1 VKTFI
6 EIGVP
11 KKFADMLS
19 SRGIASPFEIQEAA
33 LPDGLAGLDVCGKA
47 PTGSGKTIAFG
58 LVLAVRLQK
67 SKPGQPGGLVL
78 VPTRELAIQVA
89 KEISMLCEGT
99 DLRVASVYGGAGY
112 GPQVKAVRGASIIV
126 ATPGRLEDLLERR
139 DMSLGAVTIAVLD
152 EADRMSDMGF
162 LPAVRRILRALPKQ
176 RQVLLFSATLDGDI
190 SQVVKEFQ
198 NNPKRHESKS
208 QEAEP
213 DIDHKFWIVGRN
225 DRVSTISRLVNQ
237 YERIILFSRTK
248 HGCDRLAKQLD
259 NSGVR
264 SSVIHGNK
272 SQAQRERSLEEFRR
286 GKSNVLV
293 ATDVAARGIHIDDV
307 PCVVH
312 FDPPADHKDYI
323 HRSGRTGRAGSKG
336 VVISLVDPS
345 QKRTVGKLARDADV
359 EADFVAP
366 EFGAVDPDQVEA
378 RPGEVGG
385 VLISVGASAE

>member
-1 VKTFI
+1 MKTFL
-6 EIGVP
+6 ELGVP
-11 KKFADMLS
+11 TKFAEKLAA
-19 SRGIASPFEIQEAA
+19 RGISTPFEIQAAA
-33 LPDGLAGLDVCGKA
+33 LPDGLNGHDVCGKA

-89 KEISMLCEGT
+89 KEIGLLCNGT

-112 GPQVKAVRGASIIV
+112 GPQVKAVRGASIVV

-139 DMSLGAVTIAVLD
+139 DMSLSAVTIAVLD

-162 LPAVRRILRALPKQ
+162 LPAVRRLLRALPKQ

-198 NNPKRHESKS
+198 RDPKRHES
-208 QEAEP
+208 QTDADEP
-213 DIDHKFWIVGRN
+213 DIEHKFWMVSRN
-225 DRVSTISRLVNQ
+225 DRVETIAKLVNN
-237 YERIILFSRTK
+237 YERIILFCRTK

-264 SSVIHGNK
+264 SSIIHGNK

-286 GKSNVLV
+286 GRSNVLV

-336 VVISLVDPS
+336 VVISMVESS
-345 QKRTVGKLARDADV
+345 QKRTVNKLARDAGV

-366 EFGAVDPDQVEA
+366 DFEPSLDEITA
-378 RPGEVGG
+378 RPGALGG
-385 VLISVGASAE
+385 VLLTVGASAE

>member
-1 VKTFI
+1 MKTFL
-6 EIGVP
+6 ELGVP
-11 KKFADMLS
+11 TKFAEKLAA
-19 SRGIASPFEIQEAA
+19 RGISTPFEIQAAA
-33 LPDGLAGLDVCGKA
+33 LPDGLNGHDVCGKA

-89 KEISMLCEGT
+89 KEIGLLCDGT

-112 GPQVKAVRGASIIV
+112 GPQVKAVRGASIVV

-139 DMSLGAVTIAVLD
+139 DMSLSAVTIAVLD

-162 LPAVRRILRALPKQ
+162 LPAVRRLLRALPKQ

-198 NNPKRHESKS
+198 RDPKRHES
-208 QEAEP
+208 QTDADEP
-213 DIDHKFWIVGRN
+213 DIEHKFWMVSRN
-225 DRVSTISRLVNQ
+225 DRVETIAKLVNN
-237 YERIILFSRTK
+237 YERIILFCRTK

-264 SSVIHGNK
+264 SSIIHGNK

-286 GKSNVLV
+286 GRSNVLV

-336 VVISLVDPS
+336 VVISMVESS
-345 QKRTVGKLARDADV
+345 QKRTVNKLARDAGV

-366 EFGAVDPDQVEA
+366 DFEPSLDEITA
-378 RPGEVGG
+378 RPGALGG
-385 VLISVGASAE
+385 VLLTVGASAE

>member
-1 VKTFI
+1 MKSFI
-6 EIGVP
+6 ELGVP
-11 KKFADMLS
+11 AKFADKLTA
-19 SRGIASPFEIQEAA
+19 RGITTPFEIQAAA
-33 LPDGLAGLDVCGKA
+33 LPDGLAGHDVCGKA

-58 LVLAVRLQK
+58 LVLAIRLQK

-89 KEISMLCEGT
+89 KEIGLLCEGT

-139 DMSLGAVTIAVLD
+139 DMSLSAVTIAVLD

-162 LPAVRRILRALPKQ
+162 LPAVRRLLRALPKQ
-176 RQVLLFSATLDGDI
+176 RQVMLFSATLDGDI

-198 NNPKRHESKS
+198 HQPKRHESHS
-208 QEAEP
+208 DADEP
-213 DIDHKFWIVGRN
+213 DIDHKFWMVSRN
-225 DRVSTISRLVNQ
+225 DRVETIAQMVNH
-237 YERIILFSRTK
+237 YERIILFCRTK

-259 NSGVR
+259 NAGVR
-264 SSVIHGNK
+264 SSIIHGNK

-286 GKSNVLV
+286 GRSSALV

-336 VVISLVDPS
+336 VVISLVESS
-345 QKRTVGKLARDADV
+345 QKRTVNKLARDAGV
-359 EADFVAP
+359 EADFVEPDFEPA
-366 EFGAVDPDQVEA
+366 DPDQIEA
-378 RPGEVGG
+378 RPGALGG
-385 VLISVGASAE
+385 VLLAVK

>member
-1 VKTFI
+1 MNSFI
-6 EIGVP
+6 DLGVP
-11 KKFADMLS
+11 AKFADKLTA
-19 SRGIASPFEIQEAA
+19 RGIATPFEIQAAA
-33 LPDGLAGLDVCGKA
+33 LPDGLAGHDVCGKA

-89 KEISMLCEGT
+89 KEIGLRCEGT

-139 DMSLGAVTIAVLD
+139 DMSLSAVTIAVLD

-162 LPAVRRILRALPKQ
+162 LPAVRRLLRALPKQ

-198 NNPKRHESKS
+198 NNPKRHES
-208 QEAEP
+208 QTDADEP
-213 DIDHKFWIVGRN
+213 DIDHKFWMVSRN
-225 DRVSTISRLVNQ
+225 DRVETISQLVNH
-237 YERIILFSRTK
+237 YERLILFCRTK

-264 SSVIHGNK
+264 SSIIHGNK

-286 GKSNVLV
+286 GRSNALV

-336 VVISLVDPS
+336 VVISLVESS
-345 QKRTVGKLARDADV
+345 QKRTVNKLARDAGV

-366 EFGAVDPDQVEA
+366 DFEPALDEIAA
-378 RPGEVGG
+378 RPGALGG
-385 VLISVGASAE
+385 VLLTVGSHSE

>member
-1 VKTFI
+1 MKSFI
-6 EIGVP
+6 ELGVP
-11 KKFADMLS
+11 AKFAEKLTA
-19 SRGIASPFEIQEAA
+19 RGITTPFEIQAAA
-33 LPDGLAGLDVCGKA
+33 LPDGLAGHDVCGKA

-89 KEISMLCEGT
+89 KEIGLLCEGT

-139 DMSLGAVTIAVLD
+139 DMSLSAVTIAVLD

-162 LPAVRRILRALPKQ
+162 LPAVRRLLRALPKQ
-176 RQVLLFSATLDGDI
+176 RQVMLFSATLDGDI

-198 NNPKRHESKS
+198 HEPKRHESHS
-208 QEAEP
+208 DADEP
-213 DIDHKFWIVGRN
+213 DIDHKFWMVSRN
-225 DRVSTISRLVNQ
+225 DRVETIAQLVNH
-237 YERIILFSRTK
+237 YERIILFCRTK

-259 NSGVR
+259 NAGVR
-264 SSVIHGNK
+264 SSIIHGNK

-286 GKSNVLV
+286 GRSNALV

-336 VVISLVDPS
+336 VVISLVESS
-345 QKRTVGKLARDADV
+345 QKRTVNKLARDAGV
-359 EADFVAP
+359 EADFVEPDFEPA
-366 EFGAVDPDQVEA
+366 DPDQLEA
-378 RPGEVGG
+378 RPGALGG
-385 VLISVGASAE
+385 VLLAVK

>member
-1 VKTFI
+1 MKSFI
-6 EIGVP
+6 DLGVP
-11 KKFADMLS
+11 AKFAEKLTA
-19 SRGIASPFEIQEAA
+19 RGITTPFEIQAAA
-33 LPDGLAGLDVCGKA
+33 LPDGLAGHDVCGKA
-47 PTGSGKTIAFG
+47 PTGSGKTLAVG

-89 KEISMLCEGT
+89 KEIGLLCEGT

-139 DMSLGAVTIAVLD
+139 DMSLSAVTIAVLD

-162 LPAVRRILRALPKQ
+162 LPAVRRLLRALPKQ
-176 RQVLLFSATLDGDI
+176 RQVMLFSATLDGDI

-198 NNPKRHESKS
+198 HEPKRHESHS
-208 QEAEP
+208 DADEP
-213 DIDHKFWIVGRN
+213 DIDHKFWMVSRN
-225 DRVSTISRLVNQ
+225 DRVETIAQLVNH
-237 YERIILFSRTK
+237 YERIILFCRTK

-259 NSGVR
+259 NAGVR
-264 SSVIHGNK
+264 SSIIHGNK

-286 GKSNVLV
+286 GRSNALV

-336 VVISLVDPS
+336 VVISLVESS
-345 QKRTVGKLARDADV
+345 QKRTVNKLARDAGV
-359 EADFVAP
+359 EADFVEPDFEPA
-366 EFGAVDPDQVEA
+366 DPDQLEA
-378 RPGEVGG
+378 RPGALGG
-385 VLISVGASAE
+385 VLLVVK

>member
-1 VKTFI
+1 MKTFVDL
-6 EIGVP
+6 GVP
-11 KKFADMLS
+11 KKFAEKLTA
-19 SRGIASPFEIQEAA
+19 RGIASPFEIQEAA

-67 SKPGQPGGLVL
+67 AKPGHPGGLVL

-89 KEISMLCEGT
+89 KEINLLCDGT

-112 GPQVKAVRGASIIV
+112 GPQVKAVRSASIIV

-139 DMSLGAVTIAVLD
+139 DLSLGSVTIAVLD

-198 NNPKRHESKS
+198 HDPKRHESKS

-213 DIDHKFWIVGRN
+213 DIEHKFWLVGRN
-225 DRVSTISRLVNQ
+225 DRVETISQLVNRF
-237 YERIILFSRTK
+237 ERLILFCRTK

-259 NSGVR
+259 NAGVR
-264 SSVIHGNK
+264 TSVIHGNK

-286 GKSNVLV
+286 GRSNVLV

-336 VVISLVDPS
+336 VVISLVDTS
-345 QKRTVGKLARDADV
+345 QRRMVGKLAQSARV
-359 EADFVAP
+359 EAEFVSPDFEPAENVHVAT
-366 EFGAVDPDQVEA
+366 
-378 RPGEVGG
+378 RPGDLGG
-385 VLISVGASAE
+385 VLLKLATVAS

>member
-1 VKTFI
+1 MKSFI
-6 EIGVP
+6 ELGVP
-11 KKFADMLS
+11 AKFAEKLTA
-19 SRGIASPFEIQEAA
+19 RGIITPFEIQAAA
-33 LPDGLAGLDVCGKA
+33 LPDGLAGHDVCGKA

-89 KEISMLCEGT
+89 KEIGLLCEGT

-139 DMSLGAVTIAVLD
+139 DMSLSAVTIAVLD

-162 LPAVRRILRALPKQ
+162 LPAVRRLLRALPKQ
-176 RQVLLFSATLDGDI
+176 RQVMLFSATLDGDI

-198 NNPKRHESKS
+198 HEPKRHESHS
-208 QEAEP
+208 DADEP
-213 DIDHKFWIVGRN
+213 DIEHKFWMVSRN
-225 DRVSTISRLVNQ
+225 DRVETIAQLVNH
-237 YERIILFSRTK
+237 YERIILFCRTK

-259 NSGVR
+259 NAGVR
-264 SSVIHGNK
+264 SSIIHGNK

-286 GKSNVLV
+286 GRSNALV

-336 VVISLVDPS
+336 VVISLVESS
-345 QKRTVGKLARDADV
+345 QKRTVNKLARDAGV
-359 EADFVAP
+359 EADFVEPDFEPA
-366 EFGAVDPDQVEA
+366 DPDQLEA
-378 RPGEVGG
+378 RPGALGG
-385 VLISVGASAE
+385 VLLVVK

>member
-1 VKTFI
+1 MKSFI
-6 EIGVP
+6 ELGVP
-11 KKFADMLS
+11 AKFAEKLTA
-19 SRGIASPFEIQEAA
+19 RGITTPFEIQAAA
-33 LPDGLAGLDVCGKA
+33 LPDGLAGHDVCGKA

-89 KEISMLCEGT
+89 KEIGLLCEGT

-139 DMSLGAVTIAVLD
+139 DMSLSAVTIAVLD

-162 LPAVRRILRALPKQ
+162 LPAVRRLLRALPKQ
-176 RQVLLFSATLDGDI
+176 RQVMLFSATLDGDI

-198 NNPKRHESKS
+198 HEPKRHESHS
-208 QEAEP
+208 DADEP
-213 DIDHKFWIVGRN
+213 DIEHKFWMVSRN
-225 DRVSTISRLVNQ
+225 DRVETIAQLVNH
-237 YERIILFSRTK
+237 YERIILFCRTK

-259 NSGVR
+259 NAGVR
-264 SSVIHGNK
+264 SSIIHGNK

-286 GKSNVLV
+286 GRSNALV

-336 VVISLVDPS
+336 VVISLVESS
-345 QKRTVGKLARDADV
+345 QKRTVNKLARDAGV
-359 EADFVAP
+359 EADFVEPDFEPA
-366 EFGAVDPDQVEA
+366 DPDQLEA
-378 RPGEVGG
+378 RPGALGG
-385 VLISVGASAE
+385 VLLVVK

>member
-1 VKTFI
+1 MS
-6 EIGVP
+6 
-11 KKFADMLS
+11 KFAEKLTA
-19 SRGIASPFEIQEAA
+19 RGITTPFEIQAAA
-33 LPDGLAGLDVCGKA
+33 LPDGLAGHDVCGKA

-89 KEISMLCEGT
+89 KEIGLLCEGT

-139 DMSLGAVTIAVLD
+139 DMSLSAVTIAVLD

-162 LPAVRRILRALPKQ
+162 LPAVRRLLRALPKQ
-176 RQVLLFSATLDGDI
+176 RQVMLFSATLDGDI

-198 NNPKRHESKS
+198 HEPKRHESHS
-208 QEAEP
+208 DADEP
-213 DIDHKFWIVGRN
+213 DIEHKFWMVSRN
-225 DRVSTISRLVNQ
+225 DRVETIAQLVNH
-237 YERIILFSRTK
+237 YERIILFCRTK

-259 NSGVR
+259 NAGVR
-264 SSVIHGNK
+264 SSIIHGNK

-286 GKSNVLV
+286 GRSNALV

-336 VVISLVDPS
+336 VVISLVESS
-345 QKRTVGKLARDADV
+345 QKRTVNKLARDAGV
-359 EADFVAP
+359 EADFVEPDFEPA
-366 EFGAVDPDQVEA
+366 DPDQLEA
-378 RPGEVGG
+378 RPGALGG
-385 VLISVGASAE
+385 VLLVVK

>member
-1 VKTFI
+1 MKSFI
-6 EIGVP
+6 ELGVP
-11 KKFADMLS
+11 AKFAEKLTA
-19 SRGIASPFEIQEAA
+19 RGITTPFEIQAAA
-33 LPDGLAGLDVCGKA
+33 LPDGLAGHDVCGKA

-89 KEISMLCEGT
+89 KEIGLLCEGT

-139 DMSLGAVTIAVLD
+139 DMSLSAVTIAVLD

-162 LPAVRRILRALPKQ
+162 LPAVRRLLRALPKQ
-176 RQVLLFSATLDGDI
+176 RQVMLFSATLDGDI

-198 NNPKRHESKS
+198 HEPKRHESHS
-208 QEAEP
+208 DADEP
-213 DIDHKFWIVGRN
+213 DIDHKFWMVSRN
-225 DRVSTISRLVNQ
+225 DRVETIAQLVNH
-237 YERIILFSRTK
+237 YERIILFCRTK

-259 NSGVR
+259 NAGVR
-264 SSVIHGNK
+264 SSIIHGNK

-286 GKSNVLV
+286 GRSNALV

-336 VVISLVDPS
+336 VVISLVESS
-345 QKRTVGKLARDADV
+345 QKRTVNKLARDAGV
-359 EADFVAP
+359 EADFVEPDFEPA
-366 EFGAVDPDQVEA
+366 DPDQLEA
-378 RPGEVGG
+378 RPGALGG
-385 VLISVGASAE
+385 VLLVVK

>member
-1 VKTFI
+1 MKTFI
-6 EIGVP
+6 DLGVP
-11 KKFADMLS
+11 KKYADNLTA
-19 SRGIASPFEIQEAA
+19 RGITAPFEIQEAT
-33 LPDGLAGLDVCGKA
+33 LPDGLAGFDVCGKA

-58 LVLAVRLQK
+58 LVLALRLQK
-67 SKPGQPGGLVL
+67 SKSGQPGGLVL

-89 KEISMLCEGT
+89 KEIGILCVGS

-139 DMSLGAVTIAVLD
+139 DMSLSSVTIAVLD

-176 RQVLLFSATLDGDI
+176 RQVMLFSATLDGDI

-198 NNPKRHESKS
+198 NSPKRHESKS

-225 DRVSTISRLVNQ
+225 DRVQTIAQLVNT

-259 NSGVR
+259 NAGVR
-264 SSVIHGNK
+264 SSIIHGNK

-345 QKRTVGKLARDADV
+345 QKRSVSKLARDAGV
-359 EADFVAP
+359 GADFVAP
-366 EFGAVDPDQVEA
+366 EFGPADPEQIDA
-378 RPGEVGG
+378 RPGELGG
-385 VLISVGASAE
+385 VLLSIGASGE

>member
-1 VKTFI
+1 MKSFI
-6 EIGVP
+6 ELGVP
-11 KKFADMLS
+11 AKFADKLTA
-19 SRGIASPFEIQEAA
+19 RGITTPFEIQAAA
-33 LPDGLAGLDVCGKA
+33 LPDGLAGHDVCGKA

-89 KEISMLCEGT
+89 KEIGLLCEGT

-139 DMSLGAVTIAVLD
+139 DMSLSAVTIAVLD

-162 LPAVRRILRALPKQ
+162 LPAVRRLLRALPKQ
-176 RQVLLFSATLDGDI
+176 RQVMLFSATLDGDI

-198 NNPKRHESKS
+198 HEPKRHESHS
-208 QEAEP
+208 DADEP
-213 DIDHKFWIVGRN
+213 DIDHKFWMVSRN
-225 DRVSTISRLVNQ
+225 DRVETIAQLVNH
-237 YERIILFSRTK
+237 YERIILFCRTK

-259 NSGVR
+259 NAGVR
-264 SSVIHGNK
+264 SSIIHGNK

-286 GKSNVLV
+286 GRSNALV

-336 VVISLVDPS
+336 VVISLVESS
-345 QKRTVGKLARDADV
+345 QKRTVNKLARDAGV
-359 EADFVAP
+359 EADFVEPDFEPA
-366 EFGAVDPDQVEA
+366 DPDQIEA
-378 RPGEVGG
+378 RPGALGG
-385 VLISVGASAE
+385 VLLAVK

>member
-1 VKTFI
+1 MKSFI
-6 EIGVP
+6 ELGVP
-11 KKFADMLS
+11 AKFAEKLTA
-19 SRGIASPFEIQEAA
+19 RGITTPFEIQAAA
-33 LPDGLAGLDVCGKA
+33 LPDGLAGHDVCGKA

-89 KEISMLCEGT
+89 KEIGLLCEGT

-112 GPQVKAVRGASIIV
+112 GPQVKAVRVASIIV

-139 DMSLGAVTIAVLD
+139 DMSLSAVTIAVLD

-162 LPAVRRILRALPKQ
+162 LPAVRRLLRALPKQ
-176 RQVLLFSATLDGDI
+176 RQVMLFSATLDGDI

-198 NNPKRHESKS
+198 HEPKRHESHS
-208 QEAEP
+208 DADEP
-213 DIDHKFWIVGRN
+213 DIEHKFWMVSRN
-225 DRVSTISRLVNQ
+225 DRVETIAQLVNH
-237 YERIILFSRTK
+237 YERIILFCRTK

-259 NSGVR
+259 NAGVR
-264 SSVIHGNK
+264 SSIIHGNK

-286 GKSNVLV
+286 GRSNALV

-336 VVISLVDPS
+336 VVISLVESS
-345 QKRTVGKLARDADV
+345 QKRTVNKLARDAGV
-359 EADFVAP
+359 EADFVEPDFEPA
-366 EFGAVDPDQVEA
+366 DPDQLEA
-378 RPGEVGG
+378 RPGALGG
-385 VLISVGASAE
+385 VLLAVK

>member
-1 VKTFI
+1 MKSFI
-6 EIGVP
+6 DLGVP
-11 KKFADMLS
+11 AKFAEKLTA
-19 SRGIASPFEIQEAA
+19 RGITTPFEIQAAA
-33 LPDGLAGLDVCGKA
+33 LPDGLAGHDVCGKA

-89 KEISMLCEGT
+89 KEIGLLCEGT

-139 DMSLGAVTIAVLD
+139 DMSLSAVTIAVLD

-162 LPAVRRILRALPKQ
+162 LPAVRRLLRALPKQ
-176 RQVLLFSATLDGDI
+176 RQVMLFSATQDGDI
-190 SQVVKEFQ
+190 SQVVKELQ
-198 NNPKRHESKS
+198 HEPKRHESHS
-208 QEAEP
+208 DADEP
-213 DIDHKFWIVGRN
+213 DIEHKFWMVSRN
-225 DRVSTISRLVNQ
+225 DRVETIAQLVNH
-237 YERIILFSRTK
+237 YERIILFCRTK

-259 NSGVR
+259 NAGVR
-264 SSVIHGNK
+264 SSIIHGNK

-286 GKSNVLV
+286 GRSNALV

-336 VVISLVDPS
+336 VVISLVESS
-345 QKRTVGKLARDADV
+345 QKRTVNKLARDAGV
-359 EADFVAP
+359 EADFVEPDFEPA
-366 EFGAVDPDQVEA
+366 DPDQLEA
-378 RPGEVGG
+378 RPGALGG
-385 VLISVGASAE
+385 VLLVVK

>member
-1 VKTFI
+1 MKTFL
-6 EIGVP
+6 ELGVP
-11 KKFADMLS
+11 TKFAEKLAA
-19 SRGIASPFEIQEAA
+19 RGISTPFEIQAAA
-33 LPDGLAGLDVCGKA
+33 LPDGLNGHDVCGKA

-89 KEISMLCEGT
+89 KEIGLLCDGT

-139 DMSLGAVTIAVLD
+139 DMSLSAVSIAVLD

-162 LPAVRRILRALPKQ
+162 LPAVRRLLRALPKP

-198 NNPKRHESKS
+198 RDPKRHES
-208 QEAEP
+208 QTDADEP
-213 DIDHKFWIVGRN
+213 DIEHKFWMVSRN
-225 DRVSTISRLVNQ
+225 DRVETIAQLVNN
-237 YERIILFSRTK
+237 YERIILFCRTK

-264 SSVIHGNK
+264 SSIIHGNK

-286 GKSNVLV
+286 GRSNVLV

-336 VVISLVDPS
+336 VVISMVESS
-345 QKRTVGKLARDADV
+345 QKRTVNKLARDAGV

-366 EFGAVDPDQVEA
+366 DFEPSLDEITA
-378 RPGEVGG
+378 RPGALGG
-385 VLISVGASAE
+385 VLLTVGA

>member
-1 VKTFI
+1 MKSFI
-6 EIGVP
+6 ELGVP
-11 KKFADMLS
+11 AKFAEKLTA
-19 SRGIASPFEIQEAA
+19 RGITTPFEIQAAA
-33 LPDGLAGLDVCGKA
+33 LPDGLAGHDVCGKA

-89 KEISMLCEGT
+89 KEIGLLCEGT

-139 DMSLGAVTIAVLD
+139 DMSLSAVTIAVLD

-162 LPAVRRILRALPKQ
+162 LPAVRRLLRALPKQ
-176 RQVLLFSATLDGDI
+176 RQVMLFSATLDGDI

-198 NNPKRHESKS
+198 HEPKRHESHS
-208 QEAEP
+208 DADEP
-213 DIDHKFWIVGRN
+213 DIEHKFWMVSRN
-225 DRVSTISRLVNQ
+225 DRVETIAQLVNH
-237 YERIILFSRTK
+237 YERIILFCRTK

-259 NSGVR
+259 NAGVR
-264 SSVIHGNK
+264 SSTIHGNK

-286 GKSNVLV
+286 GRSNALV

-336 VVISLVDPS
+336 VVISLVESS
-345 QKRTVGKLARDADV
+345 QKRTVNKLARDAGV
-359 EADFVAP
+359 EADFVEPDFEPA
-366 EFGAVDPDQVEA
+366 DPDQLEA
-378 RPGEVGG
+378 RPGALGG
-385 VLISVGASAE
+385 VLLVVK

>member
-1 VKTFI
+1 MKSFI
-6 EIGVP
+6 DLGVP
-11 KKFADMLS
+11 AKFADKLTA
-19 SRGIASPFEIQEAA
+19 RGIATPFEIQTAA
-33 LPDGLAGLDVCGKA
+33 IPDGLAGHDVCGKA

-58 LVLAVRLQK
+58 LVMAVRLQK

-89 KEISMLCEGT
+89 KEIGLLCDGT

-139 DMSLGAVTIAVLD
+139 DMSLSAVTIAVLD

-162 LPAVRRILRALPKQ
+162 LPAVRRLLRALPKH

-198 NNPKRHESKS
+198 NNPKRHET
-208 QEAEP
+208 QTDADEP
-213 DIDHKFWIVGRN
+213 DIDHKFWMVSRN
-225 DRVSTISRLVNQ
+225 DRVETIAQLVNH
-237 YERIILFSRTK
+237 YERLILFCRTK

-264 SSVIHGNK
+264 SSIIHGNK

-286 GKSNVLV
+286 GRSNALV

-336 VVISLVDPS
+336 VVISLVESS
-345 QKRTVGKLARDADV
+345 QKRTVNKLARDAGV

-366 EFGAVDPDQVEA
+366 DFEPALDEIAA
-378 RPGEVGG
+378 RPGALGG
-385 VLISVGASAE
+385 VLLTVGSHSE

>member
-1 VKTFI
+1 MKSFI
-6 EIGVP
+6 DLGVP
-11 KKFADMLS
+11 AKFAEKLTA
-19 SRGIASPFEIQEAA
+19 RGITTPFEIQAAA
-33 LPDGLAGLDVCGKA
+33 LPDGLAGHDVCGKA

-89 KEISMLCEGT
+89 KEIGLLCEGT

-139 DMSLGAVTIAVLD
+139 DMSLSAVTIAVLD

-162 LPAVRRILRALPKQ
+162 LPAVRRLLRALPKQ
-176 RQVLLFSATLDGDI
+176 RQVMLFSATLDGDI

-198 NNPKRHESKS
+198 HEPKRHESHS
-208 QEAEP
+208 DADEP
-213 DIDHKFWIVGRN
+213 DIEHKFWMVSRN
-225 DRVSTISRLVNQ
+225 DRVETIAQLVNH
-237 YERIILFSRTK
+237 YERIILFCRTK

-259 NSGVR
+259 NAGVR
-264 SSVIHGNK
+264 SSIIHGNK

-286 GKSNVLV
+286 GRSNALV

-336 VVISLVDPS
+336 VVISLVESS
-345 QKRTVGKLARDADV
+345 QKRTVNKLARDAGV
-359 EADFVAP
+359 EADFVEPDFEPA
-366 EFGAVDPDQVEA
+366 DPDQLEA
-378 RPGEVGG
+378 RPGALGG
-385 VLISVGASAE
+385 VLLAVK

>member
-1 VKTFI
+1 MKTFI
-6 EIGVP
+6 DLGIP
-11 KKFADMLS
+11 KKYADKLTA
-19 SRGIASPFEIQEAA
+19 RGITAPFEIQEAT
-33 LPDGLAGLDVCGKA
+33 LPDGLAGFDVCGKA

-58 LVLAVRLQK
+58 LVLALRLQK
-67 SKPGQPGGLVL
+67 SKSGQPGGLVL

-89 KEISMLCEGT
+89 KEIGILCDGS

-139 DMSLGAVTIAVLD
+139 DMSLSSVTIAVLD

-176 RQVLLFSATLDGDI
+176 RQVMLFSATLDGDI

-198 NNPKRHESKS
+198 HDPKRHESKS

-213 DIDHKFWIVGRN
+213 DIDHKFWIVSRN
-225 DRVSTISRLVNQ
+225 DRVQTIAQLVNT

-259 NSGVR
+259 NAGVR

-307 PCVVH
+307 PCVLH
-312 FDPPADHKDYI
+312 FDPPADYKDYI

-345 QKRTVGKLARDADV
+345 QKRSVGKLARDAGV
-359 EADFVAP
+359 GADFVAP
-366 EFGAVDPDQVEA
+366 EFGPADPEQIEA
-378 RPGEVGG
+378 RPGELGG
-385 VLISVGASAE
+385 VLLSIGASGE

>member
-1 VKTFI
+1 MKTFL
-6 EIGVP
+6 ELGVP
-11 KKFADMLS
+11 TKLAEKLAA
-19 SRGIASPFEIQEAA
+19 RGVSTPFEIQAAA
-33 LPDGLAGLDVCGKA
+33 LPDGLNGHDVCGKA

-89 KEISMLCEGT
+89 KEIGLLCDGT

-126 ATPGRLEDLLERR
+126 ATPGRLEDLLELR
-139 DMSLGAVTIAVLD
+139 DMSLSAVTIAVLD

-162 LPAVRRILRALPKQ
+162 LPAVRRLLRALPKQ

-198 NNPKRHESKS
+198 RDPKRHES
-208 QEAEP
+208 QTDADEP
-213 DIDHKFWIVGRN
+213 DIEHKFLMVSRN
-225 DRVSTISRLVNQ
+225 DRVETIAQLVNN
-237 YERIILFSRTK
+237 YERIILFCRTK

-264 SSVIHGNK
+264 SSIIHGNK

-286 GKSNVLV
+286 GRSNVLV

-336 VVISLVDPS
+336 VVISMVESS
-345 QKRTVGKLARDADV
+345 QKRTVNKLARDAGV

-366 EFGAVDPDQVEA
+366 DFEPSLDEITA
-378 RPGEVGG
+378 RPGALGG
-385 VLISVGASAE
+385 VLLTVGASAE

>member
-1 VKTFI
+1 MNSFI
-6 EIGVP
+6 DLGVP
-11 KKFADMLS
+11 AKFADKLTA
-19 SRGIASPFEIQEAA
+19 RGIATPFEIQAAA
-33 LPDGLAGLDVCGKA
+33 LPDGLAGHDVCGKA

-89 KEISMLCEGT
+89 KEIGLLCEGT

-112 GPQVKAVRGASIIV
+112 GPQIKAVRGASIIV

-139 DMSLGAVTIAVLD
+139 DMSLSAVTIAVLD

-162 LPAVRRILRALPKQ
+162 LPAVRRLLRALPKQ

-198 NNPKRHESKS
+198 NNPKRHES
-208 QEAEP
+208 QTDADEP
-213 DIDHKFWIVGRN
+213 DIDHKFWMVSRN
-225 DRVSTISRLVNQ
+225 DRVETISQLVNH
-237 YERIILFSRTK
+237 YERLILFCRTK

-264 SSVIHGNK
+264 SSIIHGNK

-286 GKSNVLV
+286 GRSNALV

-336 VVISLVDPS
+336 VVISLVESS
-345 QKRTVGKLARDADV
+345 QKRTVNKLARDAGV

-366 EFGAVDPDQVEA
+366 DFEPALDEIAA
-378 RPGEVGG
+378 RPGALGG
-385 VLISVGASAE
+385 VLLTVGSHSE

>member
-1 VKTFI
+1 MNSFI
-6 EIGVP
+6 DLGVP
-11 KKFADMLS
+11 AKFADKLTA
-19 SRGIASPFEIQEAA
+19 RGIATPFEIQAAA
-33 LPDGLAGLDVCGKA
+33 LPDGLAGHDVCGKA

-89 KEISMLCEGT
+89 KEIGLLCEGT

-112 GPQVKAVRGASIIV
+112 GPQVKSVRGASIIV

-139 DMSLGAVTIAVLD
+139 DMSLSAVTIAVLD

-162 LPAVRRILRALPKQ
+162 LPAVRRLLRALPKQ

-198 NNPKRHESKS
+198 NNPKRHES
-208 QEAEP
+208 QTDADEP
-213 DIDHKFWIVGRN
+213 DIDHKFWMVSRN
-225 DRVSTISRLVNQ
+225 DRVETISQLVNH
-237 YERIILFSRTK
+237 YERLILFCRTK

-264 SSVIHGNK
+264 SSIIHGNK

-286 GKSNVLV
+286 GRSNALV

-336 VVISLVDPS
+336 VVISLVESS
-345 QKRTVGKLARDADV
+345 QKRTVNKLARDAGV

-366 EFGAVDPDQVEA
+366 DFEPALDEIAA
-378 RPGEVGG
+378 RPGALGG
-385 VLISVGASAE
+385 VLLTVGSHSE

>member
-1 VKTFI
+1 MKSFI
-6 EIGVP
+6 DLGVP
-11 KKFADMLS
+11 AKFAEKLTA
-19 SRGIASPFEIQEAA
+19 RGITTPFEIQAAA
-33 LPDGLAGLDVCGKA
+33 LPDGLAGHDECGKA

-89 KEISMLCEGT
+89 KEIGLLCEGT
-99 DLRVASVYGGAGY
+99 DLRVATVYGGAGY

-139 DMSLGAVTIAVLD
+139 DMSLSAVTIAVLD

-162 LPAVRRILRALPKQ
+162 LPAVRRLLRALPKQ
-176 RQVLLFSATLDGDI
+176 RQVMLFSATLDGDI

-198 NNPKRHESKS
+198 HEPKRHESHS
-208 QEAEP
+208 DADEP
-213 DIDHKFWIVGRN
+213 DIEHKFWMVSRN
-225 DRVSTISRLVNQ
+225 DRVETIAQLVNH
-237 YERIILFSRTK
+237 YERIILFCRTK

-259 NSGVR
+259 NAGVR
-264 SSVIHGNK
+264 SSIIHGNK

-286 GKSNVLV
+286 GRSNALV

-336 VVISLVDPS
+336 VVISLVESS
-345 QKRTVGKLARDADV
+345 QKRTVNKLARDAGV
-359 EADFVAP
+359 EADFVEPDFEPA
-366 EFGAVDPDQVEA
+366 DPDQLEA
-378 RPGEVGG
+378 RPGALGG
-385 VLISVGASAE
+385 VLLAVK

>member
-1 VKTFI
+1 MKSFA
-6 EIGVP
+6 ELGVP
-11 KKFADMLS
+11 AKFADKLS
-19 SRGIASPFEIQEAA
+19 ARGISTPFEIQAAA
-33 LPDGLAGLDVCGKA
+33 LPDGLAGHDVCGKA

-89 KEISMLCEGT
+89 KEIGLLCEGT

-139 DMSLGAVTIAVLD
+139 DMSLSAVTIAVLD

-162 LPAVRRILRALPKQ
+162 LPAVRRLLRALPKQ
-176 RQVLLFSATLDGDI
+176 RQVMLFSATLDGDI

-198 NNPKRHESKS
+198 HEPKRHESHS
-208 QEAEP
+208 DADEP
-213 DIDHKFWIVGRN
+213 DIDHKFWMVSRN
-225 DRVSTISRLVNQ
+225 DRVETIAQLVNH
-237 YERIILFSRTK
+237 YERIILFCRTK

-259 NSGVR
+259 NAGVR
-264 SSVIHGNK
+264 SSIIHGNK

-286 GKSNVLV
+286 GRSNALV

-336 VVISLVDPS
+336 VVISLVESS
-345 QKRTVGKLARDADV
+345 QKRTVNKLARDAGV
-359 EADFVAP
+359 EADFVEPDLEPA
-366 EFGAVDPDQVEA
+366 DPDQIEA
-378 RPGEVGG
+378 RPGALGG
-385 VLISVGASAE
+385 VLLAVK

>member
-1 VKTFI
+1 MKSFV
-6 EIGVP
+6 ELGVP
-11 KKFADMLS
+11 AKFADKLIA
-19 SRGIASPFEIQEAA
+19 RGITTPFEIQAAA
-33 LPDGLAGLDVCGKA
+33 LPDGLAGHDVCGKA

-89 KEISMLCEGT
+89 KEIGLLCEGT

-139 DMSLGAVTIAVLD
+139 DMSLSAVTIAVLD

-162 LPAVRRILRALPKQ
+162 LPAVRRLLRALPKQ
-176 RQVLLFSATLDGDI
+176 RQVMLFSATLDGDI

-198 NNPKRHESKS
+198 HEPKRHESHS
-208 QEAEP
+208 DADEP
-213 DIDHKFWIVGRN
+213 DIDHKFWMVSRN
-225 DRVSTISRLVNQ
+225 DRVETIAQLVNH
-237 YERIILFSRTK
+237 YERIILFCRTK

-259 NSGVR
+259 NAGVR
-264 SSVIHGNK
+264 SSIIHGNK

-286 GKSNVLV
+286 GRSNALV

-336 VVISLVDPS
+336 VVISLVESS
-345 QKRTVGKLARDADV
+345 QKRTVNKLARDAGV
-359 EADFVAP
+359 EADFVEPDFEPA
-366 EFGAVDPDQVEA
+366 DPDQIEA
-378 RPGEVGG
+378 RPGALGG
-385 VLISVGASAE
+385 VLLAVK

>member
-1 VKTFI
+1 MKSFI
-6 EIGVP
+6 DLGVP
-11 KKFADMLS
+11 AKFAEKLTA
-19 SRGIASPFEIQEAA
+19 RGITTPFEIQAAA
-33 LPDGLAGLDVCGKA
+33 LPDGLAGHDVCGKA

-89 KEISMLCEGT
+89 KEIGLLCEGT

-139 DMSLGAVTIAVLD
+139 DMSLSAVTIAVLD

-162 LPAVRRILRALPKQ
+162 LPAVRRLLRALPKQ
-176 RQVLLFSATLDGDI
+176 RQVMLFSATLDGDI

-198 NNPKRHESKS
+198 HQPKRHESHS
-208 QEAEP
+208 DADEP
-213 DIDHKFWIVGRN
+213 DIEHKFWMVSRN
-225 DRVSTISRLVNQ
+225 DRVETIAQLVNH
-237 YERIILFSRTK
+237 YERIILFCRTK

-259 NSGVR
+259 NAGVR
-264 SSVIHGNK
+264 SSIIHGNK

-286 GKSNVLV
+286 GRSNALV

-336 VVISLVDPS
+336 VVISLVESS
-345 QKRTVGKLARDADV
+345 QKRTVNKLARDAGV
-359 EADFVAP
+359 EADFVEPDFEPA
-366 EFGAVDPDQVEA
+366 DPDQLEA
-378 RPGEVGG
+378 RPGALGG
-385 VLISVGASAE
+385 VLLAVK

>member
-1 VKTFI
+1 MKSFI
-6 EIGVP
+6 ELGVP
-11 KKFADMLS
+11 AKFADKLTA
-19 SRGIASPFEIQEAA
+19 RGITTPFEIQAAA
-33 LPDGLAGLDVCGKA
+33 LPDGLAGHDVCGKA

-89 KEISMLCEGT
+89 KEIGLLCEGT

-139 DMSLGAVTIAVLD
+139 DMSLSAVTIAVLD

-162 LPAVRRILRALPKQ
+162 LPAVRRLLRALPKQ
-176 RQVLLFSATLDGDI
+176 RQVMLFSATLDGDI

-198 NNPKRHESKS
+198 REPKRHESHS
-208 QEAEP
+208 DADEP
-213 DIDHKFWIVGRN
+213 DIDHKFWMVSRN
-225 DRVSTISRLVNQ
+225 DRVETIAQLVNH
-237 YERIILFSRTK
+237 YERIILFCRTK

-259 NSGVR
+259 NAGVR
-264 SSVIHGNK
+264 SSIIHGNK

-286 GKSNVLV
+286 GRSNALV

-336 VVISLVDPS
+336 VVISLVESS
-345 QKRTVGKLARDADV
+345 QKRTVNKLARDAGV
-359 EADFVAP
+359 EADFVEPDFEPA
-366 EFGAVDPDQVEA
+366 DPDQLEA
-378 RPGEVGG
+378 RPGALGG
-385 VLISVGASAE
+385 VLLAVK

>member
-1 VKTFI
+1 
-6 EIGVP
+6 
-11 KKFADMLS
+11 M
-19 SRGIASPFEIQEAA
+19 SRGITSPFEIQEAT

-58 LVLAVRLQK
+58 LVLAIKLHR

-89 KEISMLCEGT
+89 KEIDMLCDGT

-112 GPQVKAVRGASIIV
+112 GPQVKAVRNASIIV

-139 DMSLGAVTIAVLD
+139 DMSLSAVTIAVLD

-190 SQVVKEFQ
+190 SEVVKEFQ
-198 NNPKRHESKS
+198 KSPKRHESKS
-208 QEAEP
+208 LEAEP
-213 DIDHKFWIVGRN
+213 DIDHKFWLVKRN
-225 DRVSTISRLVNQ
+225 DRVATVSQMVNA
-237 YERIILFSRTK
+237 YERIIMFCRTK
-248 HGCDRLAKQLD
+248 HGCDRVAKQLD
-259 NSGVR
+259 QSGVR
-264 SSVIHGNK
+264 SSIIHGNK

-286 GKSNVLV
+286 GKSNILV

-323 HRSGRTGRAGSKG
+323 HRSGRTGRAGSQG
-336 VVISLVDPS
+336 VVVSLVDPS
-345 QKRTVGKLARDADV
+345 QRRSVDRLAANAGIH
-359 EADFVAP
+359 ADFVEP
-366 EFGAVDPDQVEA
+366 QIVKYEKIQA
-378 RPGEVGG
+378 RPGELGG
-385 VLISVGASAE
+385 VLLSAGSTNK